1 MKQKLGYFAIL
12 LCCCGLCSA
21 QQVVSS
27 GAYVA
32 HSGITFSWILGGNL
46 SHISTL
52 GVDSNNTIQPFESP
66 MSLKVY
72 PNPAVDLLFVEITP
86 SDSGLIVLELY
97 SSTGVKM
104 LNERFPPQLV
114 NQLNVSDL
122 PPGTYLLK
130 AFSPS
135 SEMFFKTKKVF
146 KF

>member
-32 HSGITFSWILGGNL
+32 DSEITFSWIIGGNF

-52 GVDSNNTIQPFESP
+52 GVDYNNPIQPFESP

-72 PNPAVDLLFVEITP
+72 PNPAVDLLYVEITP
-86 SDSGLIVLELY
+86 SDSGQIVLELY
-97 SSTGVKM
+97 NSTGVKM
-104 LNERFPPQLV
+104 LNEKLFLQPV
-114 NQLNVSDL
+114 IHLNISDL
-122 PPGTYLLK
+122 PPGAYLLN

-135 SEMFFKTKKVF
+135 NEMFFRTKKVF
-146 KF
+146 K